1 MFKKILIAN
10 RGEIAVRVIKAC
22 RELNIKTVAIYSEA
36 DKNSLH
42 VRVADEA
49 HLIGPPP
56 ANESYLH
63 KEKIISICKKYGVD
77 AIHPGYGFLSE
88 NSEFIKMVEDS
99 GITFIGPSSKSVEM
113 MGEKTSARQLMKI
126 HNVPIVPGT
135 TEPLKNFE
143 DGIKVARE
151 IGYPVMLKAAAGG
164 GGKGMRKVFNDQEL
178 EESFNRA
185 QNESLK
191 AFGKSEIYV
200 EKLIVNPKHI
210 EVQVFADKHGN
221 YIHLFERECSVQR
234 RHQKVIEEAPSIFVD
249 EITRSKITSAALNAA
264 KACGYYNAGTIE
276 FLMDKEK
283 NFYFLEMNTRLQV
296 EHPVTEMISGIDLVK
311 LQIKV
316 AAGHKL
322 EIEQN
327 DLKINGHAIE
337 CRIYAED
344 VDNNF
349 APSTGK
355 IIHHRLTSGPGTRID
370 RGIDLLSDVS
380 IYYDPLLAKVTT
392 WGRTREEA
400 ISRMNRALK
409 EYQIS
414 GVITNIPAFN
424 WVLKQK
430 TFLDGTFDINFI
442 ENEFMPL
449 VPDKW
454 KEESSGEFEEVAAIM
469 AALLK
474 NKCNSV
480 TTSKN
485 ELPSSNKWTG
495 QIYE

>member
-22 RELNIKTVAIYSEA
+22 REMNINTVAIYSEA
-36 DKNSLH
+36 DRNSLH

-88 NSEFIKMVEDS
+88 NSEFIKLVEDA
-99 GITFIGPSSKSVEM
+99 GLTFIGPSSKSVEM

-135 TEPLKNFE
+135 TEPLKTYK

-164 GGKGMRKVFNDQEL
+164 GGKGMRKVFNDQEF

-210 EVQVFADKHGN
+210 EVQIFADKHGN

-249 EITRSKITSAALNAA
+249 NLTRSKITAAAVNAA

-276 FLMDKEK
+276 FLMDKER

-296 EHPVTEMISGIDLVK
+296 EHPVTEMITGIDLVK

-322 EIEQN
+322 EIDQA

-337 CRIYAED
+337 CRVYAED

-349 APSTGK
+349 APSTGR

-370 RGIDLLSDVS
+370 RGIDLQSDVS
-380 IYYDPLLAKVTT
+380 IFYDPLLSKVTT

-400 ISRMNRALK
+400 ISRMKRALK

-424 WVLKQK
+424 WVLKQQS
-430 TFLDGTFDINFI
+430 FIDGTFDINFI

-454 KEESSGEFEEVAAIM
+454 KEDSSGEFEEVAAIM

-474 NKCNSV
+474 NKSASV

-485 ELPSSNKWTG
+485 ELTSSNKWSG